1 MCVGLT
7 GRRLLQGPLRRT
19 LCATKPPVPALLK
32 RRLLLEWM
40 PLEYNEAVGYLMTAA
55 DHEEGVNLTYPEW
68 RALIYVASQH
78 DFSAPHL
85 RLESDDE
92 AVDADAAP

>member
-1 MCVGLT
+1 VGLA
-7 GRRLLQGPLRRT
+7 GRRLVQGPLPRT
-19 LCATKPPVPALLK
+19 LCATKPPVPALLE

-40 PLEYNEAVGYLMTAA
+40 KLEYNEVVRYPMTAA
-55 DHEEGVNLTYPEW
+55 DHEEGVNLTYPDW

-78 DFSAPHL
+78 DFSALHF

-92 AVDADAAP
+92 AADADAAP

>member
-7 GRRLLQGPLRRT
+7 GRRLLQGPLPRT
-19 LCATKPPVPALLK
+19 LCATKPPVPALLE

-40 PLEYNEAVGYLMTAA
+40 PLEYNEVVGYLMTAA
-55 DHEEGVNLTYPEW
+55 DHEEGVNLTYPER

-78 DFSAPHL
+78 DFSAPHF

-92 AVDADAAP
+92 AVDADTAP